1 MLLWCR
7 LCLVIVSDSVV
18 GIIDVRLLLRF
29 QLMFWLF
36 VYIMVE
42 YFWLLVELVCI
53 KKRILLSLF
62 VFLRVL
68 QLYFVYSV
76 GQVLCIILVLM
87 LLCKYVLVGRYLLKL
102 VIQLLQLSLIMFFLI
117 ISLNQVQV
125 FGLVRLIMLL

>member
-117 ISLNQVQV
+117 IFLNQVQV